1 MAWIRTIEY
10 GESDETLRREYDKAV
25 RRAGRVFNI
34 VKIMGL
40 RPAHLQA
47 SMDLYLAV
55 MHGPSSLTRA
65 RREMLAV
72 VVSKAN
78 QCHY

>member
-1 MAWIRTIEY
+1 MIDY
-10 GESDETLRREYDKAV
+10 DDSQGELRAEYDKAL
-25 RRAGRVFNI
+25 RRAGRIYNI

-40 RPAHLQA
+40 RPAHLRRSIDFYVA
-47 SMDLYLAV
+47 L
-55 MHGPSSLTRA
+55 MHGESALTRA

-72 VVSKAN
+72 VVSQAN